1 MPGAAHGDPVSIR
14 AVLFSW
20 EGPQEAP
27 GVHTAVLWG
36 EPMAMGQG
44 LSVETLP
51 RSAEHQEQSERRSLA
66 GVSKGDSSH
75 WEPSQHHLCRPLRSW
90 GRKGEGRPELRPLFA
105 VSLLGGLPVTVYDFP

>member
-1 MPGAAHGDPVSIR
+1 MGTPSPSGLSYSLGK
-14 AVLFSW
+14 VLRKLLVFTL
-20 EGPQEAP
+20 ECYG
-27 GVHTAVLWG
+27 G

-75 WEPSQHHLCRPLRSW
+75 WEPSQHHLCQPLRSW